1 MKLQRIAA
9 AAAVAACLAWNM
21 LAQAPKD
28 PLAPRSTGEN
38 TPIRPLHT
46 VTLCTADVEA
56 ALRFYRD
63 ALGLRARGPLPV
75 QSGERRVRRTL
86 WGIAEDLGWEIYLL
100 DRPAVP
106 EAIRIRL
113 IALDR
118 ETPYARNSWNPKQPG
133 GFSLGF
139 PTLDLHA
146 WDREIRARGF
156 DSLNP
161 LAQYQVPREDGT
173 LYGIHETVFKGPD
186 FVHAVGISRRDGMP
200 QLGPVDPRD
209 GRGGPAYSGQV
220 VENSDAVLD
229 FYTRLLGLELRSD
242 REWKSQGTKGALNVP
257 DGTAFRFSILYAP
270 GAATGHLLFLDFREP
285 ISLATGVAPRPPNR
299 GLVMWS
305 FPVRDAAE
313 TEKRLRAAG
322 ATIVGGPVILDS
334 VDLGRHRAL
343 TVLAPN
349 GFLVELFD
357 GGPGKPF
364 GP

>member
-9 AAAVAACLAWNM
+9 AVAVAACLACNM
-21 LAQAPKD
+21 LAQAPRD
-28 PLAPRSTGEN
+28 PLAPRSSGADA
-38 TPIRPLHT
+38 PIRPLHT
-46 VTLCTADVEA
+46 ATLCTADAAA

-63 ALGLRARGPLPV
+63 AFGMRARGPV
-75 QSGERRVRRTL
+75 RISSDERRARSNL
-86 WGIAEDLGWEIYLL
+86 WGIPQDLGWELYLL

-106 EAIRIRL
+106 EAVHIRL
-113 IALDR
+113 LVLDR
-118 ETPYARNSWNPKQPG
+118 ETPQVRNGWNPKQPG

-146 WDREIRARGF
+146 WDREIRALGY

-161 LAQYQVPREDGT
+161 LAQYQVPRADGT
-173 LYGIHETVFKGPD
+173 LYGIHETVFQGPD

-200 QLGPVDPRD
+200 QLGPVDARD

-242 REWKSQGTKGALNVP
+242 REWKSQGTQGALNVP
-257 DGTAFRFSILYAP
+257 EGTTFRFSILYAP

-285 ISLATGVAPRPPNR
+285 ASLSTGVAPRPPNR

-305 FPVRDAAE
+305 FPVRDVAQME
-313 TEKRLRAAG
+313 TRLRAAG
-322 ATIVGGPVILDS
+322 ATIVGGPVTLDS
-334 VDLGRHRAL
+334 ADLGHHRAL

-349 GFLVELFD
+349 GFMIELFD

>member
-9 AAAVAACLAWNM
+9 AIAVAACLAWNM
-21 LAQAPKD
+21 LAQAPRD
-28 PLAPRSTGEN
+28 PLAPRSTGEHA
-38 TPIRPLHT
+38 PIRPLNT
-46 VTLCTADVEA
+46 VTICTADAGA

-63 ALGLRARGPLPV
+63 ALGMRARGPLPV
-75 QSGERRVRRTL
+75 RSEERSVRRKL
-86 WGIAEDLGWEIYLL
+86 WGIPEDLGWEMYLL

-106 EAIRIRL
+106 EAIRIRVL
-113 IALDR
+113 ALDR
-118 ETPYARNSWNPKQPG
+118 ETPLVRNSWNPKQPG

-139 PTLDLHA
+139 PTLDLHT
-146 WDREIRARGF
+146 WDREIRARGY

-161 LAQYQVPREDGT
+161 LAEYQVPRADGT

-200 QLGPVDPRD
+200 QLGPVDPHS

-257 DGTAFRFSILYAP
+257 DGSTFRFSIVYAP
-270 GAATGHLLFLDFREP
+270 GASTGHLLFLDFREP
-285 ISLATGVAPRPPNR
+285 ASLSTAVPPRPPHR

-305 FPVRDAAE
+305 FPVRDAAAM
-313 TEKRLRAAG
+313 EKSLRAAG
-322 ATIVGGPVILDS
+322 ANIVAGPVELAAA
-334 VDLGRHRAL
+334 DLGRHRAL